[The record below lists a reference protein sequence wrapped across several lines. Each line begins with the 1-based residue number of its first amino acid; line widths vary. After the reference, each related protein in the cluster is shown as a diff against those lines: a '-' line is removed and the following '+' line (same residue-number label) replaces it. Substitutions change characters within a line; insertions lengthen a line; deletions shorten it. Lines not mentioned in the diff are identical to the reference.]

1 MDKINVKYIYAI
13 VSLVMIIFIIVYTDK
28 INLTLYDDSDDSSS
42 EWDDWSDCDDSD
54 TEVDMTM
61 PYQEGIISHSKSK
74 STSKSKSG
82 GGKKKGKKGKGKNKK
97 SSKRGWGCVIS

>member
-1 MDKINVKYIYAI
+1 MDKINVKYIYAL

-28 INLTLYDDSDDSSS
+28 INLTLYDESDDSSS
-42 EWDDWSDCDDSD
+42 EWDDWSDCDESD

-74 STSKSKSG
+74 SKSGGG
-82 GGKKKGKKGKGKNKK
+82 GGKKKGKKKK